1 MKSKSVD
8 EVLTEATVK
17 NRSIKKGGTVS
28 IGGIKLKVC
37 RRTGMV
43 KQALCKVV
51 AFLLPDC
58 IIRLDSLFEQGM
70 FLLPNTVKQKACKS
84 SL

>member
-1 MKSKSVD
+1 
-8 EVLTEATVK
+8 
-17 NRSIKKGGTVS
+17 
-28 IGGIKLKVC
+28 
-37 RRTGMV
+37 MV

-58 IIRLDSLFEQGM
+58 IIRPDSLFEQGM

-84 SL
+84 TI